1 MAAAIQCP
9 NSLVAFFPTNIY
21 RSVGSS
27 AVLPELL
34 RTVDKEKVSTVQFL
48 RNGAV
53 RLTYK
58 TTADC
63 DAAVSGGIRYGD
75 VALRVVSVE
84 TKSRLV
90 YLRDCPS
97 EVPDGV
103 VRAFFA
109 SFGEVHSV
117 SRSCHDAFPGLFDG
131 NRLVKMTLT
140 KDIPASV
147 RVAGFDCRVWYRR
160 QPPSCSICKKLGHRG
175 KSCPLDGLCRRC
187 RQPGHVARECRNA
200 WGAARVASAGPSSVP
215 STPAPP
221 PAVSAPSPG
230 VPSSDVPLVSGAVA
244 AVSSSPDPV
253 FPATDTSLSVL
264 LPSTA
269 LASECEESDM
279 EFVPAPVSDVP
290 DSVSDEEMCSGD
302 EEVIRDAAAAADTS
316 SSVLLPSTA
325 LASECEESDM
335 EFVPAPVSDV
345 HSVSDEEVCSG
356 DEEVIREAAAVAAA
370 AAAADAADAPSSPR
384 RSRRSRRS
392 RRGRRSGLKYQ
403 APPVPGVDISSV
415 AMDLSP
421 EDDPAS
427 SKYLPSFDEVWR
439 DQMTWEELRSPRRH
453 GRVLKKVGDGI
464 LSMESAPVL
473 LFGGRSGVA
482 AFPCTG
488 ECLDGGAPPKY
499 DSYWSPSPYRARLP
513 DSEDE
518 STNGFVD
525 FGYHTSNIMDRDIGV
540 DCVRWRWYED
550 NLDDRPCVWF
560 PTAASQ
566 LPPLPPDI
574 PPSSFNVFVAW
585 DSSE

>member
-1 MAAAIQCP
+1 MAAAVECP
-9 NSLVAFFPTNIY
+9 NSLVAFFPADIY
-21 RSVGSS
+21 RYVGSS

-34 RTVDKEKVSTVQFL
+34 RSVNKEKVSTVQFL

-58 TTADC
+58 STADC
-63 DAAVSGGIRYGD
+63 DAAISSGITYGD
-75 VALRVVSVE
+75 VALRVVAVE
-84 TKSRLV
+84 AKSRLV
-90 YLRDCPS
+90 YLRDCPI
-97 EVPDGV
+97 EVPDST
-103 VRAFFA
+103 VRGFFS

-117 SRSCHDAFPGLFDG
+117 ARSCHDAFPGLFDG

-160 QPPSCSICKKLGHRG
+160 QPRSCSICKKLGHRG

-244 AVSSSPDPV
+244 VVSSSPDPV
-253 FPATDTSLSVL
+253 VPSTDTSLSVL

-290 DSVSDEEMCSGD
+290 DSVSDEEM
-302 EEVIRDAAAAADTS
+302 
-316 SSVLLPSTA
+316 
-325 LASECEESDM
+325 
-335 EFVPAPVSDV
+335 
-345 HSVSDEEVCSG
+345 CSG

-415 AMDLSP
+415 AMDLSS

-427 SKYLPSFDEVWR
+427 STYHRSFGEVWR
-439 DQMTWEELRSPRRH
+439 DQMTWEELRSARRH
-453 GRVLKKVGDGI
+453 GRLLKKVGDGI
-464 LSMESAPVL
+464 QSVESAPVL
-473 LFGGRSGVA
+473 LFGARSGVGA
-482 AFPCTG
+482 YPCNG
-488 ECLDGGAPPKY
+488 ECPDDCVPPKY
-499 DSYWSPSPYRARLP
+499 DSYWSPSPYRASLP
-513 DSEDE
+513 DPEDE
-518 STNGFVD
+518 TTNVFVD
-525 FGYHTSNIMDRDIGV
+525 FGYHTSNIMDQDIGV
-540 DCVRWRWYED
+540 DCVRWYWYED
-550 NLDDRPCVWF
+550 NPDDRPCVWL
-560 PTAASQ
+560 PTDAGQ